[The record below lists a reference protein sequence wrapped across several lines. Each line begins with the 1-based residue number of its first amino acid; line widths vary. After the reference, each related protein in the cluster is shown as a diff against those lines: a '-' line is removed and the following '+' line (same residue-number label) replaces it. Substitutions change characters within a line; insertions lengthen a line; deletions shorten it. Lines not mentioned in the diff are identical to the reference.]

1 MQSFFRYTNIMI
13 TFIICF
19 ALLVVAYFTYGKF
32 VEKIMQ
38 PDADRKTPAYTMTD
52 GVDYVPMPAWRM
64 FMIQFLNIAGLGPIF
79 GAIMGAKFGTSAYIW
94 IVIGCIFAGATHD
107 YVAGM
112 LSLRHG
118 GESLPDLIGRYLGKK
133 TMNVVRVFSIVL
145 MILVGVVF
153 MSGPAGLLENL
164 TSIDSFTWTVI
175 IFVYYLMASMLPIDK
190 LIGKVYPL
198 FALAL
203 LFMAVGIMFQLIM
216 HWPSIPELW
225 DGVGNTH
232 PNAENVPIF
241 PMLFISI
248 ACGAISGFH
257 ATQSPMMARC
267 MTDEKQGRPIFYGAM
282 IVEGIVALIWAAAAN
297 YFFMQNG
304 KDVSNAA
311 IIVNDITKH
320 WLGAIG
326 AVVAVLGVIFAPI
339 TSGDTAFRS
348 ARLIVADMLKM
359 SQQKIKN
366 RLIICVPLFIV
377 AAGILWYSLADK
389 QGFDI
394 IWRYF
399 AWSNQTLSVFTLWAM
414 TVYLYNNKR
423 KYTLV
428 ALIPALL
435 MTMVTVLYILIAPEG
450 FTLPYNV
457 GLGIAT
463 FCVLLVS
470 GGVFYKVKKSNK

>member
-1 MQSFFRYTNIMI
+1 MI

-112 LSLRHG
+112 LSLKHG

-190 LIGKVYPL
+190 VIGKVYPL

-203 LFMAVGIMFQLIM
+203 IFMAVGIMFQLVM
-216 HWPSIPELW
+216 HWPSIPEVW

-267 MTDEKQGRPIFYGAM
+267 MTNEKQGRPIFYGAM

-359 SQQKIKN
+359 PQQKIKN
-366 RLIICVPLFIV
+366 RLIICVPLFVV

-428 ALIPALL
+428 ALIPAIL

-450 FTLPYNV
+450 FTLPYNI
-457 GLGIAT
+457 GLAIAT
-463 FCVLLVS
+463 LCVLLVL
-470 GGVFYKVKKSNK
+470 GGVFYRIKKSNK

>member
-1 MQSFFRYTNIMI
+1 MQSFFRYTCIMI

-112 LSLRHG
+112 LSLKHG

-190 LIGKVYPL
+190 VIGKVYPL

-203 LFMAVGIMFQLIM
+203 IFMAVGIMFQLIM
-216 HWPSIPELW
+216 HWPSIPEIW

-267 MTDEKQGRPIFYGAM
+267 MTNEKQGRPIFYGAM

-359 SQQKIKN
+359 PQQKIKN
-366 RLIICVPLFIV
+366 RLIICLPLFVV

-399 AWSNQTLSVFTLWAM
+399 AWSNQSLSVFTLWAM

-450 FTLPYNV
+450 FTLPYNI
-457 GLGIAT
+457 GLAIAT
-463 FCVLLVS
+463 LCVLLVL
-470 GGVFYKVKKSNK
+470 GGVFYRIKKSNK

>member
-112 LSLRHG
+112 LSLKHG

-190 LIGKVYPL
+190 VIGKVYPL

-203 LFMAVGIMFQLIM
+203 IFMAVGIMFQLVM
-216 HWPSIPELW
+216 HWPSIPEVW

-267 MTDEKQGRPIFYGAM
+267 MTNEKQGRPIFYGAM

-359 SQQKIKN
+359 PQQKIKN
-366 RLIICVPLFIV
+366 RLIICLPLFVV

-399 AWSNQTLSVFTLWAM
+399 AWSNQSLSVFTLWAM

-450 FTLPYNV
+450 FTLPYNI
-457 GLGIAT
+457 GLAIAT
-463 FCVLLVS
+463 LCVLLVL
-470 GGVFYKVKKSNK
+470 GGVFYRIKKSNK

>member
-1 MQSFFRYTNIMI
+1 MI
-13 TFIICF
+13 TFIICLV
-19 ALLVVAYFTYGKF
+19 LLVVAYFTYGKF
-32 VEKIMQ
+32 VENIMQ
-38 PDADRKTPAYTMTD
+38 PDADRNTPAYTMTD

-203 LFMAVGIMFQLIM
+203 IFMAVGIMFQLVM
-216 HWPSIPELW
+216 HWPSIPEVW

-267 MTDEKQGRPIFYGAM
+267 MTNEKQGRPIFYGAM

-359 SQQKIKN
+359 PQQKIKN
-366 RLIICVPLFIV
+366 RLIICVPLFVV

-450 FTLPYNV
+450 FTLPYNI
-457 GLGIAT
+457 GLAIAAL
-463 FCVLLVS
+463 CVLLVL
-470 GGVFYKVKKSNK
+470 GGVFYRIKKSNK

>member
-1 MQSFFRYTNIMI
+1 
-13 TFIICF
+13 
-19 ALLVVAYFTYGKF
+19 
-32 VEKIMQ
+32 
-38 PDADRKTPAYTMTD
+38 
-52 GVDYVPMPAWRM
+52 
-64 FMIQFLNIAGLGPIF
+64 
-79 GAIMGAKFGTSAYIW
+79 
-94 IVIGCIFAGATHD
+94 
-107 YVAGM
+107 
-112 LSLRHG
+112 
-118 GESLPDLIGRYLGKK
+118 
-133 TMNVVRVFSIVL
+133 
-145 MILVGVVF
+145 

-164 TSIDSFTWTVI
+164 TTIRSYWWIAI
-175 IFVYYLMASMLPIDK
+175 IFVYYLLASMLPIDK

-198 FALAL
+198 FAIAL
-203 LFMAVGIMFQLIM
+203 IFMAVGVMAQLLIN
-216 HWPSIPELW
+216 WPSIPELW
-225 DGVGNTH
+225 DGVQNTH

-267 MTDEKQGRPIFYGAM
+267 MTNEKQGRPIFYGAM

-297 YFFMQNG
+297 YFYMENG

-311 IIVNDITKH
+311 VIVNDITNH
-320 WLGAIG
+320 WLGKVG

-339 TSGDTAFRS
+339 TSGDTALRS

-359 SQQKIKN
+359 SQQKISS
-366 RLIICVPLFIV
+366 RLLICVPIFLV
-377 AAGILWYSLADK
+377 AAGFLWYSLADAK
-389 QGFDI
+389 GFDI

-450 FTLPYNV
+450 FTLPYNI
-457 GLGIAT
+457 GLAIASI
-463 FCVLLVS
+463 CVLLVS
-470 GGVFYKVKKSNK
+470 VGVFYKEKRVVNN

>member
-1 MQSFFRYTNIMI
+1 MI

-112 LSLRHG
+112 LSLKHG

-190 LIGKVYPL
+190 VIGKVYPL

-203 LFMAVGIMFQLIM
+203 IFMAVGIMFQLIM
-216 HWPSIPELW
+216 HWPSIPEVW

-267 MTDEKQGRPIFYGAM
+267 MTNEKQGRPIFYGAM

-359 SQQKIKN
+359 PQQKIKN
-366 RLIICVPLFIV
+366 RLIICLPLFVV

-399 AWSNQTLSVFTLWAM
+399 AWSNQSLSVFTLWAM

-450 FTLPYNV
+450 FTLPYNI
-457 GLGIAT
+457 GLAIAT
-463 FCVLLVS
+463 LCVLLVL
-470 GGVFYKVKKSNK
+470 GGVFYRIKKSNK

>member
-1 MQSFFRYTNIMI
+1 MI
-13 TFIICF
+13 TFLICF
-19 ALLVVAYFTYGKF
+19 AILVVAYFTYGKF

-112 LSLRHG
+112 LSLKHG

-216 HWPSIPELW
+216 NWPSIPELW

-267 MTDEKQGRPIFYGAM
+267 MTNEKQGRPIFYGAM

>member
-1 MQSFFRYTNIMI
+1 MI
-13 TFIICF
+13 TFLICF
-19 ALLVVAYFTYGKF
+19 AILVVAYFTYGKF

-38 PDADRKTPAYTMTD
+38 PDADRRTPAYTMTD

-190 LIGKVYPL
+190 LIGKVYPV

-267 MTDEKQGRPIFYGAM
+267 MTNEKQGRPIFYGAM

>member
-1 MQSFFRYTNIMI
+1 MI

-32 VEKIMQ
+32 VENIMQ

-52 GVDYVPMPAWRM
+52 GVDYVPMSAWRM

-112 LSLRHG
+112 LSLKHN

-153 MSGPAGLLENL
+153 MSGPAGLLQNL
-164 TSIDSFTWTVI
+164 TSIDSFTWIVI
-175 IFVYYLMASMLPIDK
+175 IFVYYLLASMLPIDK
-190 LIGKVYPL
+190 VIGKVYPL

-203 LFMAVGIMFQLIM
+203 IFMAVGIMFQLVM
-216 HWPSIPELW
+216 HWPSIPEIW

-267 MTDEKQGRPIFYGAM
+267 MTNEKQGRPIFYGAM

-359 SQQKIKN
+359 PQQKIKN
-366 RLIICVPLFIV
+366 RLIICVPLFVV

-450 FTLPYNV
+450 FTLPYNI
-457 GLGIAT
+457 GLAIAT
-463 FCVLLVS
+463 LCVLLVL
-470 GGVFYKVKKSNK
+470 GGVFYRIKKSNK

>member
-1 MQSFFRYTNIMI
+1 MI
-13 TFIICF
+13 TFLICF
-19 ALLVVAYFTYGKF
+19 VILVVAYFTYGKF
-32 VEKIMQ
+32 VEVIMQ
-38 PDADRKTPAYTMTD
+38 PDANKKTPALTKAD
-52 GVDYVPMPAWRM
+52 GVDYVPMPAWKM

-112 LSLRHG
+112 LSLKHN

-153 MSGPAGLLENL
+153 MRGPAGLLENL

-175 IFVYYLMASMLPIDK
+175 IFVYYLLASMLPIDK
-190 LIGKVYPL
+190 VIGKVYPL

-203 LFMAVGIMFQLIM
+203 IFMAVGIMFQLVM
-216 HWPSIPELW
+216 HWPSIPEVW

-267 MTDEKQGRPIFYGAM
+267 MTNEKQGRPIFYGAM

-359 SQQKIKN
+359 PQQKIKN
-366 RLIICVPLFIV
+366 RLIICVPLFVV

-450 FTLPYNV
+450 FTLPYNI
-457 GLGIAT
+457 GLAIAT
-463 FCVLLVS
+463 LCVLLVL
-470 GGVFYKVKKSNK
+470 GGVFYRIKKSNK

>member
-1 MQSFFRYTNIMI
+1 
-13 TFIICF
+13 
-19 ALLVVAYFTYGKF
+19 
-32 VEKIMQ
+32 MQ

-112 LSLRHG
+112 LSLKHG
-118 GESLPDLIGRYLGKK
+118 GESLPDLIGRYLGGK
-133 TMNVVRVFSIVL
+133 TMNVVRAFSIVL
-145 MILVGVVF
+145 MLLVGVVF

-203 LFMAVGIMFQLIM
+203 IFMAVGIMFQLVM
-216 HWPSIPELW
+216 HWPSIPEVW

-267 MTDEKQGRPIFYGAM
+267 MTNEKQGRPIFYGAM

-359 SQQKIKN
+359 PQQKIKN
-366 RLIICVPLFIV
+366 RLIICVPLFVV

-450 FTLPYNV
+450 FTLPYNI
-457 GLGIAT
+457 GLAIAT
-463 FCVLLVS
+463 LCVLLVL
-470 GGVFYKVKKSNK
+470 GGVFYRIKKSNK

>member
-1 MQSFFRYTNIMI
+1 MI
-13 TFIICF
+13 TFLICF
-19 ALLVVAYFTYGKF
+19 AILVVAYFTYGKF

-112 LSLRHG
+112 LSLKHG

-133 TMNVVRVFSIVL
+133 TMNVVRVFSIEL

-267 MTDEKQGRPIFYGAM
+267 MTNEKQGRPIFYGAM

-450 FTLPYNV
+450 FTLPYNI
-457 GLGIAT
+457 GLAIAT
-463 FCVLLVS
+463 LCVLLVL
-470 GGVFYKVKKSNK
+470 GGVFYRIKKSNK

>member
-1 MQSFFRYTNIMI
+1 MQSFFRYTCIMI

-52 GVDYVPMPAWRM
+52 GVDYVPMPAWKM

-203 LFMAVGIMFQLIM
+203 IFMAVGIMFQLVM
-216 HWPSIPELW
+216 HWPSIPEVW

-267 MTDEKQGRPIFYGAM
+267 MTHEKQGRPIFYGAM

-359 SQQKIKN
+359 PQQKIKN
-366 RLIICVPLFIV
+366 RLIICVPLFVV

-450 FTLPYNV
+450 FTLPYNI
-457 GLGIAT
+457 GLAIAT
-463 FCVLLVS
+463 LCVLLVL
-470 GGVFYKVKKSNK
+470 GGVFYRIKKSNK

>member
-1 MQSFFRYTNIMI
+1 MI

-112 LSLRHG
+112 LSLKHG

-203 LFMAVGIMFQLIM
+203 IFMAVGIMFQLIM
-216 HWPSIPELW
+216 HWPSIPEIW

-267 MTDEKQGRPIFYGAM
+267 MTNEKQGRPIFYGAM

-359 SQQKIKN
+359 PQQKIKN
-366 RLIICVPLFIV
+366 RLIICLPLFVV

-399 AWSNQTLSVFTLWAM
+399 AWSNQSLSVFTLWAM

-450 FTLPYNV
+450 FTLPYNI
-457 GLGIAT
+457 GLAIAT
-463 FCVLLVS
+463 LCVLLVL
-470 GGVFYKVKKSNK
+470 GGVFYRIKKSNK

>member
-1 MQSFFRYTNIMI
+1 MI
-13 TFIICF
+13 TFLICF
-19 ALLVVAYFTYGKF
+19 AILVVAYFTYGKF

-112 LSLRHG
+112 LSLKHG

-190 LIGKVYPL
+190 LIGKVYPV

-267 MTDEKQGRPIFYGAM
+267 MTNEKQGRPIFYGAM

>member
-1 MQSFFRYTNIMI
+1 MI

-112 LSLRHG
+112 LSLKHG

-190 LIGKVYPL
+190 VIGKVYPL

-203 LFMAVGIMFQLIM
+203 IFMAVGIMFQLVM
-216 HWPSIPELW
+216 HWPSIPEVW

-267 MTDEKQGRPIFYGAM
+267 MTNEKQGRPIFYGAM

-366 RLIICVPLFIV
+366 RLIICVPLFVV

-450 FTLPYNV
+450 FTLPYNI
-457 GLGIAT
+457 GLAIAT
-463 FCVLLVS
+463 LCVLLVL
-470 GGVFYKVKKSNK
+470 GGVFYRIKKSNK

>member
-1 MQSFFRYTNIMI
+1 MI
-13 TFIICF
+13 TFIIC
-19 ALLVVAYFTYGKF
+19 LLILIVAYFTYGKF
-32 VEKIMQ
+32 IENIIK
-38 PDADRKTPAYTMTD
+38 PDANKKTPAYTKAD
-52 GVDYVPMPAWRM
+52 GVDYVPMPAWKM

-79 GAIMGAKFGTSAYIW
+79 GAIMGAKFGVSAYIW
-94 IVIGCIFAGATHD
+94 IVVGCIFAGATHD
-107 YVAGM
+107 YIAGM
-112 LSLRHG
+112 LSLRHD
-118 GESLPDLIGRYLGKK
+118 GESLPELIGIYLGKGV
-133 TMNVVRVFSIVL
+133 MNFVRVFSILL
-145 MILVGVVF
+145 MILVGAVF
-153 MSGPAGLLENL
+153 TSGPAGLLQNL
-164 TSIDSFTWTVI
+164 TGMESTWWILI
-175 IFVYYLMASMLPIDK
+175 IFSYYLLASMLPIDK
-190 LIGKVYPL
+190 LIGKVYPIFA
-198 FALAL
+198 FALI
-203 LFMAVGIMFQLIM
+203 FMAVGVMTQLFV
-216 HWPSIPELW
+216 HWPSLPEIW
-225 DGVGNTH
+225 DGLSNTH
-232 PNAENVPIF
+232 PKAESVPIF

-267 MTDEKQGRPIFYGAM
+267 MTNEKQGRPIFYGAM

-359 SQQKIKN
+359 PQQKIKN
-366 RLIICVPLFIV
+366 RLIICVPLFVV

-450 FTLPYNV
+450 FTLPYNI
-457 GLGIAT
+457 GLAIAT
-463 FCVLLVS
+463 LCVLLVL
-470 GGVFYKVKKSNK
+470 GGVFYRIKKSNK